1 MKKILL
7 LTLFTFGFIYADC
20 IDGDEFDE
28 NGYHCGD
35 IQVLQDLIDI
45 NPGDQYQFERHGYFI
60 CDQESKKSH
69 IKINRT
75 VTLRDTWK

>member
-1 MKKILL
+1 MSEQPGSKSNNYLDDINPNSIKVNKIKL
-7 LTLFTFGFIYADC
+7 
-20 IDGDEFDE
+20 EE
-28 NGYHCGD
+28 N
-35 IQVLQDLIDI
+35 LINI